1 MYNPSE
7 TLSTSFIRALTVRS
21 DIFNHTDI
29 SYCLSLETAGAI
41 SNEIEGLDINNI
53 YEKLPKFWEAFKY
66 LKFKDKC
73 RDENHLEMA
82 KNLEMKIGDMD
93 LYRLMYHDYE
103 PYVEI
108 AAEKFGTAQIRKL
121 A

>member
-1 MYNPSE
+1 
-7 TLSTSFIRALTVRS
+7 
-21 DIFNHTDI
+21 
-29 SYCLSLETAGAI
+29 
-41 SNEIEGLDINNI
+41 
-53 YEKLPKFWEAFKY
+53 
-66 LKFKDKC
+66 
-73 RDENHLEMA
+73 MA